1 MQHYLTPSAILKYSQ
16 EEFIQDAWDVVGRKV
31 GKENW
36 LINFYQTAK
45 ESIGLP
51 IPSDAQAIKM
61 FKIILQEHHDLCQ
74 QLKCLEDTASTFL
87 EGNND
92 YQKLLTIP
100 GVGPIIAITILAEA
114 GNLKRFKHY
123 RQFLKY
129 CGFDLSTQQSGF
141 FRGQTKL
148 SKFGNGR
155 LRYVFWLAAT
165 VSIRMRENTFRKKYE
180 DYIKQD
186 PLNNDLKRK
195 GYTAVAAQIA
205 CVAYGIVKNE
215 TNYRCYHES
224 VIPSGGIPSV
234 QP

>member
-1 MQHYLTPSAILKYSQ
+1 M
-16 EEFIQDAWDVVGRKV
+16 
-31 GKENW
+31 
-36 LINFYQTAK
+36 
-45 ESIGLP
+45 
-51 IPSDAQAIKM
+51 
-61 FKIILQEHHDLCQ
+61 
-74 QLKCLEDTASTFL
+74 
-87 EGNND
+87 
-92 YQKLLTIP
+92 
-100 GVGPIIAITILAEA
+100 AEA

-129 CGFDLSTQQSGF
+129 CGFDLSTKQSGF
-141 FRGQTKL
+141 YRGQTKL

-195 GYTAVAAQIA
+195 GYTAVAAKIA
-205 CVAYGIVKNE
+205 RVAYGIVKNE

-234 QP
+234 RP

>member
-1 MQHYLTPSAILKYSQ
+1 MQHYPTPSAILKYSQ
-16 EEFIQDAWDVVGRKV
+16 EEFIQNAWDVVGRKV
-31 GKENW
+31 DKENW
-36 LINFYQTAK
+36 LINFYQTAQ

-51 IPSDAQAIKM
+51 IASDAQAIKM
-61 FKIILQEHHDLCQ
+61 FKIILQEHHDLCK
-74 QLKCLEDTASTFL
+74 QLKYLEETASAFL

-100 GVGPIIAITILAEA
+100 GIGPIIALTILAEA

-148 SKFGNGR
+148 SKFGNSR

-165 VSIRMRENTFRKKYE
+165 VSIRMRENTFRKKFE

-186 PLNNDLKRK
+186 PLNSDLKRK
-195 GYTAVAAQIA
+195 GYTAVAAKIA
-205 CVAYGIVKNE
+205 RVVYGIVKNE

-224 VIPSGGIPSV
+224 VIPSGRIPSV
-234 QP
+234 GP